1 MANVT
6 ISPEALSQ
14 MIAQA
19 VAAALANEKA
29 SRKDAAIAAAK
40 DGKSERSMKNEI
52 LAVKTFKK
60 AGFGDVKLHDDVKTY
75 NRWIAAGYK
84 VKPGEHAVKVKN
96 LRLFHRSQVIEI
108 SGEEKANEV
117 AKMQEA
123 IRKFNDKKKGMELS
137 QNA

>member
-1 MANVT
+1 MAKIEIT
-6 ISPEALSQ
+6 PETLSA

-19 VAAALANEKA
+19 VQAALGEHKA
-29 SRKDAAIAAAK
+29 ERIAAARE
-40 DGKSERSMKNEI
+40 GKSERSMKNEI
-52 LAVKTFKK
+52 LAVRAFKK

-84 VKPGEHAVKVKN
+84 VKPGEHAVKIKN

-108 SGEEKANEV
+108 SGEEKAAEV

-123 IRKFNDKKKGMELS
+123 IRKFNDKKNG
-137 QNA
+137 QNAAVSA